1 MQLSQTYIYKIECAI
16 LNTFISHPEYIEANT
31 KPFKMEAKYFST
43 DFNKMICDRV
53 MKELEGNSCV
63 TLLQIKLDAWI
74 RDIKPQY
81 MNLWLDII
89 CQGVL
94 PMSTAKRYYD
104 ELKLQEIER
113 LANGR

>member
-1 MQLSQTYIYKIECAI
+1 MILSQTYKFKIECAI
-16 LNTFISHPEYIEANT
+16 LNTFVFHPHYIEANI

-43 DFNKMICDRV
+43 DFNKMICERL
-53 MKELEGNSCV
+53 MRELEGNNCV
-63 TLLQIKLDAWI
+63 SLLQIKLDAWI

-81 MNLWLDII
+81 ISQWLEII

-94 PMSTAKRYYD
+94 PMSVAKKYYD
-104 ELKLQEIER
+104 ELRLQEIER